1 MPKKSKKQ
9 KPELPVPEEFASRHG
24 IGIET
29 ARAILGSFDDDS
41 AQQATGGKATRVTEV

>member
-9 KPELPVPEEFASRHG
+9 KPELPAPEEFASRHG

-29 ARAILGSFDDDS
+29 ARAILGSFDDAA
-41 AQQATGGKATRVTEV
+41 AQQSDGEESDKGH